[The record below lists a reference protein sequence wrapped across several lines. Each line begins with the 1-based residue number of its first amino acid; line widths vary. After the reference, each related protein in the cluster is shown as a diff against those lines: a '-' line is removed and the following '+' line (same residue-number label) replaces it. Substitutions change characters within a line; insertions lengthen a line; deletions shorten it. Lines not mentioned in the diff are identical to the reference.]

1 MPIESVDLA
10 IECQGKD
17 RTSNIRI
24 LPQAYPIGIVKMRL
38 PAVSSVESLRVKTEA
53 LNKGMD
59 VRLQRVSVRVALVC
73 CRLGAIILREEG
85 GSRSEM
91 WQGRAASVALGRRL
105 CAAGATDVAAGWGKA
120 AAWKST
126 PSNIVH
132 SSSYTDIIHLI
143 TIEYLPGK
151 MVPSKAQ
158 SYSDGERACIA
169 EGEGEGGGQA
179 VAGGEGEEEAG
190 KTFAKGGEA
199 FMKAGKG
206 DEYCRRLAE
215 MVPEVGDC
223 AETAETASRVTTAIC
238 NVCIVSGHLR
248 DHRLLQLLARIWR
261 PTAGVRPLGYC

>member
-10 IECQGKD
+10 IECRGKD

-38 PAVSSVESLRVKTEA
+38 PAVSSVESRRVKTEA

-120 AAWKST
+120 AAW
-126 PSNIVH
+126 
-132 SSSYTDIIHLI
+132 
-143 TIEYLPGK
+143 YL
-151 MVPSKAQ
+151 
-158 SYSDGERACIA
+158 RW
-169 EGEGEGGGQA
+169 
-179 VAGGEGEEEAG
+179 
-190 KTFAKGGEA
+190 
-199 FMKAGKG
+199 
-206 DEYCRRLAE
+206 RRE
-215 MVPEVGDC
+215 HQG
-223 AETAETASRVTTAIC
+223 
-238 NVCIVSGHLR
+238 
-248 DHRLLQLLARIWR
+248 
-261 PTAGVRPLGYC
+261 